1 VTEKPRPLVTGVM
14 AAYNA
19 EQFLE
24 ASLESMLAQDYE
36 PFEAIVVDDGSTD
49 STPEILRR
57 YPRAQVITQQNQG
70 ASAAYNAGLAAA
82 RGELVTIFDA
92 DDLYSPDRISKQA
105 AHLIA
110 HPDVGCVMARQEWMN
125 PPPWLGR
132 DAVYGDLDG
141 IPLGS
146 AMFRRAVLEEVGL
159 FDTSFT
165 HGEDMDLMIRLREH
179 GVRVEVLP
187 DIVWY
192 RRYHGDQLTANGPEV
207 NPLLRS
213 LRAKLERS
221 RQDEAHA

>member
-1 VTEKPRPLVTGVM
+1 MSAKPLVSGVM

-19 EQFLE
+19 EEFL
-24 ASLESMLAQDYE
+24 AGSLESMLAQDYE

-57 YPRAQVITQQNQG
+57 FPQAKVISQHNQG
-70 ASAAYNAGLAAA
+70 ASAAYNAGLEAAS
-82 RGELVTIFDA
+82 GEFVTIFDA

-105 AHLIA
+105 GFLLE
-110 HPDVGCVMARQEWMN
+110 HPDVGCVMARQEWIN

-132 DAVYGDLDG
+132 DAVFGDLDG

-146 AMFRRAVLEEVGL
+146 AMFRRDVLERVGL

-165 HGEDMDLMIRLREH
+165 HGEDMDLMVRLREQ
-179 GVRVEVLP
+179 GVRIEVLP

-192 RRYHGDQLTANGPEV
+192 RRHHGGQLTANGPEV

-221 RQDEAHA
+221 RQTEAPA